1 MAQTAKQ
8 RPKLQ
13 NTNRSDEIHPSGKQ
27 ATLNSLSG
35 LSQKNPNEFALF
47 SHHKLLQEG
56 KELVMSYKALREA
69 CLELFLS
76 VKIRDDTEIEDYN
89 ASMYR
94 REKQE
99 LDPVNGFELIDMIKE
114 SIEKLMQMHEQQ
126 NAEFAEEDSTQQDVL
141 IDSAVVNMHFNHTN
155 EKQSVSSSIKDM
167 EK

>member
-13 NTNRSDEIHPSGKQ
+13 YTNRSDEIHPSGKQ

-56 KELVMSYKALREA
+56 KELVLSYKALREA

-94 REKQE
+94 KEKLE
-99 LDPVNGFELIDMIKE
+99 LEPINGFELIDMIKE
-114 SIEKLMQMHEQQ
+114 SIEKLM
-126 NAEFAEEDSTQQDVL
+126 
-141 IDSAVVNMHFNHTN
+141 
-155 EKQSVSSSIKDM
+155 
-167 EK
+167 